1 MLFLLIFPVLVAGYQ
16 ASLIHPVERL
26 ANARHQGQRLY
37 LSSATMGL
45 KCFALAGVVVY
56 CLHQFLPDT
65 VHLWG
70 WRLPLSLA
78 NFIGKSITMMGV
90 ASTEVAMNWA
100 WFILLSVATW
110 FAGDLLR
117 LWAYLWQALW
127 HGTWHIKVPVTGKL
141 LADSPMDYLLFK
153 AMHDKKA
160 VMLSMNDRK
169 VYVGYIAACAEPSQ
183 NGGAYQEVTLVPM
196 MSGYRDEKTL
206 KVNITTYY
214 EEADESVEL
223 IVRQDAILSAGEF
236 IWEAF
241 KKLQPKKPAPKR
253 VRIQR
258 HGMNPQADIQ
268 R

>member
-1 MLFLLIFPVLVAGYQ
+1 
-16 ASLIHPVERL
+16 
-26 ANARHQGQRLY
+26 
-37 LSSATMGL
+37 
-45 KCFALAGVVVY
+45 
-56 CLHQFLPDT
+56 
-65 VHLWG
+65 
-70 WRLPLSLA
+70 
-78 NFIGKSITMMGV
+78 
-90 ASTEVAMNWA
+90 
-100 WFILLSVATW
+100 
-110 FAGDLLR
+110 
-117 LWAYLWQALW
+117 
-127 HGTWHIKVPVTGKL
+127 
-141 LADSPMDYLLFK
+141 
-153 AMHDKKA
+153 
-160 VMLSMNDRK
+160 
-169 VYVGYIAACAEPSQ
+169 
-183 NGGAYQEVTLVPM
+183 M